1 MYFYLFFQGKSV
13 DIHGKVAGGAV
24 CENCQ
29 DNTAGI
35 NCHLCADGFF
45 RIDGTAANDPKPC
58 TGE

>member
-1 MYFYLFFQGKSV
+1 MFQGKSV

-45 RIDGTAANDPKPC
+45 RIDGTAPNDPKPC